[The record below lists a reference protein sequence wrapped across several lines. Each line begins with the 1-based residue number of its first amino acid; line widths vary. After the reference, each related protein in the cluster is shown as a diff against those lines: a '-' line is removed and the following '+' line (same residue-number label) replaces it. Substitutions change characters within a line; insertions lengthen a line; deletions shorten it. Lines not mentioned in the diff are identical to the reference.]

1 MCHLNLNCYV
11 CSSFFFL
18 YNFGAVSH
26 EYIVFPDTE
35 NIADNVSDDDTS
47 DDNLVG
53 EASSEHDEETSNRP
67 SEDDFK
73 TEADISRKVLENLIK
88 SSEKSEPSGSEGSDV
103 DTDTE
108 TEDVA
113 SEKEKS
119 DSLVAAKLAKSKS
132 VTDAEISNPA
142 SKPKKNDT
150 GLDRTIFISNL
161 PFDISNEEVTA
172 RFSVFG
178 KVESFFPVLHKLTKY
193 VCSSCFTFIHLFS

>member
-1 MCHLNLNCYV
+1 M
-11 CSSFFFL
+11 
-18 YNFGAVSH
+18 
-26 EYIVFPDTE
+26 FPEPE
-35 NIADNVSDDDTS
+35 NVPDNVSDDDTS

-53 EASSEHDEETSNRP
+53 EASLELDQETSNRP

-88 SSEKSEPSGSEGSDV
+88 SSEKSEPSGIEGSDI

-108 TEDVA
+108 QEDDA

-119 DSLVAAKLAKSKS
+119 DSTDTEQEVDASEKEKSDSPVAGKLAKSKR
-132 VTDAEISNPA
+132 VTDAKISNPA

-193 VCSSCFTFIHLFS
+193 VCSSCFTFIHLFPKL

>member
-1 MCHLNLNCYV
+1 M
-11 CSSFFFL
+11 
-18 YNFGAVSH
+18 
-26 EYIVFPDTE
+26 FPEPE
-35 NIADNVSDDDTS
+35 NVPDNVSDDDTS

-53 EASSEHDEETSNRP
+53 EASLELDQETSNRP

-88 SSEKSEPSGSEGSDV
+88 SSEKSEPSGIEGSDI

-108 TEDVA
+108 QEDDA

-119 DSLVAAKLAKSKS
+119 DSTDTEQEVDASEKEKSDSPVAGKLAKSKR

-193 VCSSCFTFIHLFS
+193 VCSSCFTFIHLFPKL